1 MQRKKEKDQA
11 DSASQTAPAVKGSL
25 TEVRKTCGKKRC
37 RKCASGER
45 HPAWLFMYRLD
56 GKAHSMHVPKSMV
69 PLLEKALEKGRDM
82 ERRMVENGI
91 ALIRDRKAK

>member
-1 MQRKKEKDQA
+1 MQRKKEKRSA
-11 DSASQTAPAVKGSL
+11 DAVKGSL
-25 TEVRKTCGKKRC
+25 TEVRKTCGKKGC

-69 PLLEKALEKGRDM
+69 PLLEKALENGRKL
-82 ERRMVENGI
+82 ERQMVENGI
-91 ALIRDRKAK
+91 ALLRSRKPE